1 MDENGRII
9 SLDIN
14 IGDKTI
20 HLVNTYFPN
29 DKSDQYKFI
38 YNLHPYFHSS
48 HPILWAGDHNITTDN
63 IIDRL
68 PRRRVHDKFGANILQ
83 IIQCLDLNDKL
94 TTKML
99 INEHFST
106 FFECSITLEV
116 LFLGPYSYF
125 SIEEIH
131 RPFI

>member
-9 SLDIN
+9 SLDII

-29 DKSDQYKFI
+29 DKKDQYKFI

-63 IIDRL
+63 KIDRL
-68 PRRRVHDKFGANILQ
+68 PRREFMINLVQ
-83 IIQCLDLNDKL
+83 IFYKL
-94 TTKML
+94 Y
-99 INEHFST
+99 N
-106 FFECSITLEV
+106 V
-116 LFLGPYSYF
+116 
-125 SIEEIH
+125 
-131 RPFI
+131 